1 VFVKPVFYST
11 PQWYSRVPQTDHGLL
26 VIKFK
31 LGEEEIGGP
40 GLWRHNDEHLKTDEY
55 QCLMSK
61 CIDKAIVD
69 RADEQDPAVT
79 WEWIKFQQ
87 KVSSLKYSKDLS
99 RLRRDNLIK
108 AEQRYA
114 LALAT
119 HSADLIEARVEL
131 QKFVEREDEVIRFR
145 AGIDQVEKGEKVTPF
160 FFNQIQSKRLQS
172 NEHAWKQTGFPVEQ
186 FQGKRL
192 CRSSNPTLRTNL
204 LSRKLPVLL
213 IPNGGRTCQR

>member
-1 VFVKPVFYST
+1 VA
-11 PQWYSRVPQTDHGLL
+11 L
-26 VIKFK
+26 VCGGIMMNIK
-31 LGEEEIGGP
+31 
-40 GLWRHNDEHLKTDEY
+40 KTDKY

-69 RADEQDPAVT
+69 RADEQNPAVT

-87 KVSSLKYSKDLS
+87 KVSSLKYSKDLAKI
-99 RLRRDNLIK
+99 RRDNLIK

-119 HSADLIEARVEL
+119 HSADLIDARAEL

-145 AGIDQVEKGEKVTPF
+145 AGVDQVEKGEKVTPF

-172 NEHAWKQTGFPVEQ
+172 NVTCLKTDRFPVGTVSRIETLSELESHFKNEFAEPQ
-186 FQGKRL
+186 ATSFVDPKWWENL
-192 CRSSNPTLRTNL
+192 PKIDSNVRD
-204 LSRKLPVLL
+204 KLDSK
-213 IPNGGRTCQR
+213 PNIE